1 MSSLLPF
8 NQYYWSSHNLLLRHT
23 YSLVY
28 NTFVTLINS
37 ANSNFQTKKLCAA
50 NSPTIGQLSRVI
62 VLSAGLQAVLMVIPS
77 PVSNSSSA
85 IFFSCGVNS
94 TNYLFLRILSYFPGP
109 SILSH
114 LQPGP
119 SSPCL
124 LDAEGNSYFKR
135 YFKLKEMLRIGCKV
149 CFVDN

>member
-28 NTFVTLINS
+28 NTFVTLINKS
-37 ANSNFQTKKLCAA
+37 SDWEVVWA

-94 TNYLFLRILSYFPGP
+94 TTYLFLRILSYFPGP

-135 YFKLKEMLRIGCKV
+135 YFKLNEMSRIGSKV